1 MEKKYYFYGVGGA
14 VVLYLFYRFMKKRNA
29 NKAAQEEEALPI
41 ESTGL
46 IFSPGAMSSGPDNNT
61 MAAPS
66 LPSFGSGSGSS
77 LSDTAAS
84 LSDLSTLTSIAGTLS
99 ELGQSFSGLSVTHDA
114 AGASVIVAPG
124 PVLPVNPPVNPGV
137 TGGGT
142 FTAAPLP
149 TPAPVTSPLPTSPA
163 PVPVVSGA
171 AVTPNQYVQPVQQAE
186 QTTLFDPFYN
196 LNMLQIYG
204 ANRPLLPSTRNAQ
217 GKGVFPQDMGLSNPI
232 YLQMAQDY
240 QAQKK
245 RDAYNR
251 TIPSWQIQMR

>member
-61 MAAPS
+61 MTAPS

-149 TPAPVTSPLPTSPA
+149 APAPVKSPLPTSPA

-186 QTTLFDPFYN
+186 QTTLFDPYWGT
-196 LNMLQIYG
+196 NMTLIYG
-204 ANRPLLPSTRNAQ
+204 SRQPLLPVTRNAQ
-217 GKGVFPQDMGLSNPI
+217 GKGTFPQDMGLSNPI
-232 YLQMAQDY
+232 YLQMAQEH
-240 QAQKK
+240 QAK
-245 RDAYNR
+245 RKLDAYKK
-251 TIPSWQIQMR
+251 TIPIWQR